1 VLTSRLP
8 YALAETPFRFVA
20 LAALAGRTA
29 LGGQREV
36 ALATY
41 LAARLADDVRPER
54 ALPKNLR
61 LERAGHAR
69 NWLSTLSLPPSVRMP
84 LLRVIEGS
92 AGEPPALAAAVRGVI
107 AVTAAFLDQAARLE
121 LDELAT
127 GLEAQA
133 LVK

>member
-1 VLTSRLP
+1 MLTSRLP
-8 YALAETPFRFVA
+8 YALAATPFRFA
-20 LAALAGRTA
+20 GLAALAGRAA

-41 LAARLADDVRPER
+41 LAARLADDVLPER

-69 NWLSTLSLPPSVRMP
+69 NWFSTLSLPPSVRAP

-92 AGEPPALAAAVRGVI
+92 AGEPVALAAAVRGVI